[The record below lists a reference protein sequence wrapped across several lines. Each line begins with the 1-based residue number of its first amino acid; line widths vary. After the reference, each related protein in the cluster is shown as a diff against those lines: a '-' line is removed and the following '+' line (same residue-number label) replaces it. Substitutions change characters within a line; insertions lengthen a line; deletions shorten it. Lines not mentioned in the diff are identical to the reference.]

1 MTSHSRRGRQGN
13 RTLAVMSG
21 NVAEISVQR
30 RASAPRVEARKHKP
44 VKEKDGGDARELR
57 EKILSRL
64 KIVGKLILSVLL
76 EFLKLNGQAL
86 YLLGKDALELV
97 VPPKEKSLRGSLVL
111 ITGSGQNL
119 GRELSLQLSQHGA
132 RLVLWDFNE
141 DQNEETAKMIRDAGG
156 EAHAFT
162 CDVSDQ
168 KAVAFVAAKV
178 REEIGHPEIV
188 INNAGTYCYKP
199 FLTHSPEEISRLV
212 SVNLLGNL
220 WVTREFLAHMID
232 LGRGHVVSVSS
243 ILGYMGRNYVVPY
256 CASKFGVKGMTEA
269 LAEEVRKSGKG
280 QNICVTAVH
289 PFLISNVSDVKPNLK
304 FPSLFEVLTPTEAAR
319 RIIRGIRRNQEELF
333 LPEKLKPLMMMS
345 KVLPRSLRRL
355 FGDYMEY

>member
-1 MTSHSRRGRQGN
+1 
-13 RTLAVMSG
+13 MSG
-21 NVAEISVQR
+21 NVAEVSVQR
-30 RASAPRVEARKHKP
+30 RSSKSLEGTKP
-44 VKEKDGGDARELR
+44 IAKEGKSVTWKNGGDKKALR
-57 EKILSRL
+57 DRILNRL
-64 KIVGKLILSVLL
+64 KTLGQLILSVLL
-76 EFLKLNGQAL
+76 EFLRLNGQAL
-86 YLLGKDALELV
+86 YLLGKDVLQLAL
-97 VPPKEKSLRGSLVL
+97 PPKEKSLRGALVL
-111 ITGSGQNL
+111 VTGSGQNL
-119 GRELSLQLSQHGA
+119 GRELSLQLAQHGA

-141 DQNEETAKMIRDAGG
+141 DQNEETAKMIRDGGG

-168 KAVAFVAAKV
+168 KAVASVAAKV
-178 REEIGHPEIV
+178 REEIGHPEYV

-212 SVNLLGNL
+212 SVNLLGNM
-220 WVTREFLAHMID
+220 WVTREFLGHMVD

-269 LAEEVRKSGKG
+269 LAEEIRKSGKG
-280 QNICVTAVH
+280 QGICVTAVH

-304 FPSLFEVLTPTEAAR
+304 FPSLFEVLTPTDAAR

-333 LPEKLKPLMMMS
+333 LPEKLKPLIVMS

>member
-1 MTSHSRRGRQGN
+1 
-13 RTLAVMSG
+13 MSG
-21 NVAEISVQR
+21 SVAEISVQR
-30 RASAPRVEARKHKP
+30 RASAPREEARKPKP
-44 VKEKDGGDARELR
+44 VEGKEGRDSKELR

-64 KIVGKLILSVLL
+64 KIVGRLVLSVLL

-86 YLLGKDALELV
+86 YLLGKDVLELV
-97 VPPKEKSLRGSLVL
+97 IPPKEKSLRGSLVL
-111 ITGSGQNL
+111 
-119 GRELSLQLSQHGA
+119 
-132 RLVLWDFNE
+132 
-141 DQNEETAKMIRDAGG
+141 
-156 EAHAFT
+156 
-162 CDVSDQ
+162 
-168 KAVAFVAAKV
+168 V

-220 WVTREFLAHMID
+220 WVTREFLGNMID
-232 LGRGHVVSVSS
+232 LGRGHIVSVSS

-280 QNICVTAVH
+280 QSICVTAVH

-333 LPEKLKPLMMMS
+333 LPEKLKPIMMMS

>member
-1 MTSHSRRGRQGN
+1 
-13 RTLAVMSG
+13 MSG
-21 NVAEISVQR
+21 SVAEISVQR
-30 RASAPRVEARKHKP
+30 RASVPREEARKPKP
-44 VKEKDGGDARELR
+44 VEGKDGGDSKELR

-64 KIVGKLILSVLL
+64 KIVGRLVLSVLF

-86 YLLGKDALELV
+86 YLLGKDILELAI
-97 VPPKEKSLRGSLVL
+97 PPKEKSLRGSLVL

-141 DQNEETAKMIRDAGG
+141 DQNEETAKMIRDGGG

-168 KAVAFVAAKV
+168 RVVASVAAK
-178 REEIGHPEIV
+178 
-188 INNAGTYCYKP
+188 
-199 FLTHSPEEISRLV
+199 
-212 SVNLLGNL
+212 
-220 WVTREFLAHMID
+220 VTREFLGNMID
-232 LGRGHVVSVSS
+232 LGRGHIVSVSS